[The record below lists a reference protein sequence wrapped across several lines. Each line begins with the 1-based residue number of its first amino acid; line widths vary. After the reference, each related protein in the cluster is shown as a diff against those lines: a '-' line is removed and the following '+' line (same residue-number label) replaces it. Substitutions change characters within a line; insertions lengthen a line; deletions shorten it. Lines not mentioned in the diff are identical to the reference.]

1 MDVNTLRI
9 IVTVASFLVFLG
21 IVAFAVY
28 PGNRQRFHEAAHVP
42 LNDGEDLTLSPT
54 LSQGR
59 GSKREERSS
68 NV

>member
-28 PGNRQRFHEAAHVP
+28 PGNRQRFHEAAHLP
-42 LNDGEDLTLSPT
+42 LNDGEEN
-54 LSQGR
+54 G
-59 GSKREERSS
+59 K
-68 NV
+68 